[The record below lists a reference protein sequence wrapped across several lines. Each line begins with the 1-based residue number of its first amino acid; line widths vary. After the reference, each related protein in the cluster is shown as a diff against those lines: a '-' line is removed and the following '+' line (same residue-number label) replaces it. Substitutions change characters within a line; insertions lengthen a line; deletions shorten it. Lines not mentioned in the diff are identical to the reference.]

1 MIWFIF
7 GILCSCMLII
17 AGAYW
22 KMNALNKA
30 VNLAHQ
36 KLDLACKDRA
46 ALIENLISAVQ
57 MLDEISPEELE
68 DFRKLKQTPLDWE
81 ERIKRENAITRHL
94 KNIFTITRDHPEV
107 ELSPAFEKLQN
118 RIIQA
123 EGNYR
128 KNKNKYNAAVHS
140 FYVFG
145 ELIPF
150 NVVRWAME
158 MPKPQYFTLEEIEQP
173 AQAVPQPAEQPQ
185 QEEKPQEAQPAPAE
199 PEKQPETQA
208 PADKPEEKPAQT
220 EEKPAP
226 EQPEEKPAQTEEAH
240 ALENPEPA
248 QAEENLT
255 DKPEQPEK
263 APDSKAE

>member
-68 DFRKLKQTPLDWE
+68 DFRKLKQTPLDWQ

-173 AQAVPQPAEQPQ
+173 AQAVAHPAEQPQ
-185 QEEKPQEAQPAPAE
+185 QEEKPSRKSNP
-199 PEKQPETQA
+199 KR
-208 PADKPEEKPAQT
+208 KPRQISPKKNLRKRKKNLRLNSPRKSPCKRKKRTRSKTPSLHKRKKSLPTSPNNRNKHPILKPN
-220 EEKPAP
+220 K
-226 EQPEEKPAQTEEAH
+226 
-240 ALENPEPA
+240 
-248 QAEENLT
+248 
-255 DKPEQPEK
+255 
-263 APDSKAE
+263 